1 MKALVII
8 SRDQDKASTRFRFV
22 QYEELLTER
31 GVTLE
36 YVRRDAIDADVLARI
51 PDYDVLINQKC
62 LMKKSLAR
70 KVITASRRIIFDM
83 DDAIWTRPGRNHSW
97 FTAWRVKSRLRQ
109 WLSAAN
115 VVTVANDYL
124 GDYARQHSQH
134 VKVIHMALDIEQW
147 QPAEQNNNQ
156 VVTIGWAGSPA
167 TLKNLEHIG
176 KALCECVVDNPK
188 LRLAVYSGKR
198 PELACDFDYTP
209 FAPGTEAAFVRQL
222 DIGLLP
228 LPSDDAFT
236 RGKSPIKALQY
247 MASGVPVVG
256 QVRGATAEILNE
268 TNSLQVESEA
278 DWKRAIKHLFSDAQK
293 RQQLGKA
300 GRDFVVQEHNMQHT
314 VEQIVAAMSGTQG

>member
-22 QYEELLTER
+22 QYEELLAER
-31 GVTLE
+31 GITLE

-51 PDYDVLINQKC
+51 PSYDILINQKC

-70 KVITASRRIIFDM
+70 KVIAASKRIIFDM
-83 DDAIWTRPGRNHSW
+83 DDAIWTRPGRDHSW
-97 FTAWRVKSRLRQ
+97 FTAWRVKSRLQ
-109 WLSAAN
+109 LWLTAAN

-124 GDYARQHSQH
+124 GDYARQFSNK
-134 VKVIHMALDIEQW
+134 VEVIHMALDMEQW
-147 QPAEQNNNQ
+147 QPHEIQSGEI
-156 VVTIGWAGSPA
+156 VTMGWAGSPV
-167 TLKNLEHIG
+167 TVKNLEHIG
-176 KALCECVVDNPK
+176 DVLCECLAGNPQ

-198 PELACDFDYTP
+198 PELPCDFDYTP
-209 FAPGTEAAFVRQL
+209 FAPGTEASFVKQL

-247 MASGVPVVG
+247 MASGVPVIG
-256 QVRGATAEILNE
+256 QVRGATAEILNDS
-268 TNSLQVESEA
+268 NSLQVETEN
-278 DWKRAIKHLFSDAQK
+278 DWKSAIKNLFADAQK

-300 GRDFVVQEHNMQHT
+300 GRDFVLRDHNMQRT
-314 VEQIVAAMSGTQG
+314 VEQIVTAMSGVQG